1 MQLVWIEFKMAGGR
15 YEWRGRGQK
24 GEVELTIMP
33 YYYTYIYIY
42 TYIYTYTVLVFT
54 ARNVSF
60 RDIHVATDI

>member
-1 MQLVWIEFKMAGGR
+1 MRLVWIEFKMAGGR

-42 TYIYTYTVLVFT
+42 IFIHILVFT